1 VSPFVGARLAYL
13 VMGRDFE
20 DESLPDQFYAVLTPG
35 LVAGVRWRL
44 PGRFELTG
52 RARVHYLLYNVDVQR
67 SLGYWEFGAL
77 VTYRL

>member
-1 VSPFVGARLAYL
+1 
-13 VMGRDFE
+13 MGRDFE

-35 LVAGVRWRL
+35 VVAGVRWRL

-52 RARVHYLLYNVDVQR
+52 RARVHYLLYNVDAQR
-67 SLGYWEFGAL
+67 SLGYWELGAL